1 MGPVPARRASQSA
14 LELEVELEFELE
26 FELEVELELAPV
38 QELVFREALQALQA
52 VQAQAAAPE
61 RAAALA

>member
-1 MGPVPARRASQSA
+1 M
-14 LELEVELEFELE
+14 ELEFELE

>member
-1 MGPVPARRASQSA
+1 MEF
-14 LELEVELEFELE
+14 ELEVELELAPAQ
-26 FELEVELELAPV
+26 ELEVELELAPV

-52 VQAQAAAPE
+52 QAAAPE